1 VSGCHKKG
9 RQKPEAQAKYG
20 EKTVPEGM
28 QKQNFCIFPQPV
40 QPCHTEYEKKCGFK
54 PRRSQLQRALQ
65 TGKPESDG
73 SEPRFPRPPPESM
86 NDA

>member
-40 QPCHTEYEKKCGFK
+40 QAAP
-54 PRRSQLQRALQ
+54 
-65 TGKPESDG
+65 
-73 SEPRFPRPPPESM
+73 
-86 NDA
+86 